1 MKYRLSEIARLCG
14 GRVVGQ
20 DVTVC
25 SVLTDSRSCAFTG
38 DAMFVAMRGENHD
51 SHDYLKDMLRR
62 GVNAFMIEREESAI
76 GMPEGVGCIV
86 VESALAALQSLA
98 AAHRRAFKGCVVG
111 ITGSNGK
118 TVVKEWVARS
128 LPADVNYFASPMS
141 YNSQL
146 GVALSL
152 LMIQGDEQVAFIE
165 AGISQCG
172 EMERLERMIK
182 PDVVV
187 MTSIGDAHQSNFDSV
202 EQKISEKLLLAS
214 GAHTFIYHR
223 AYDQITKAIGEC
235 LPTGCRV
242 VDAADECIESLIR
255 VGEAI
260 RIDRQLVRSLCR
272 ELGYGEVN
280 PRMEDVAMR
289 LEVKEGINSSTIIND
304 TYNSDI
310 NSLALALDTLQSVAL
325 GAPTT
330 AVVSDIEQSGMQD
343 EELYERVAALVE
355 RASVDMFIGVGES
368 IRQYASKFKCQTRF
382 YASTEELEQG
392 LSYEDIAGRT
402 ILLKGNRRSRFDRVC
417 HQLERRSHTTILEVN
432 LDAMTHNVGYF
443 RRFLP
448 MNHRLVA
455 MVKALSYGAGDVEVA
470 QLMQRLGMDYLA
482 VAFADEG
489 VVLRRKGITM
499 PIVVLNADAGSFDK
513 MVANALEPEIYSFH
527 SLRDFAASV
536 ERYGS
541 HPYPIHIK
549 LDTGMHRLGFIEEEL
564 EALIEELRENKML
577 KVASVFA
584 HLACADDESQDEF
597 TRQQIAKFDRMSS
610 RLAEALPYKVL
621 RHTANSAAIER
632 FPEAQFDMCR
642 LGLGLYGYGYKHND
656 ELQPV
661 STLKTRIVQLRERKR
676 GEAIGYGQAGVLER
690 DSKIATIPIGYADG
704 LDRHL
709 GGGRWSMLVGGVKAP
724 TVGRICMDSCMIDV
738 TDVEGVGEG
747 DEVVIFSPVAGNTP
761 EDMAGVLGTISY
773 EVITSVSARVKRI
786 YVRE

>member
-14 GRVVGQ
+14 GRVMGQ

-76 GMPEGVGCIV
+76 GMPEGVGCVV
-86 VESALAALQSLA
+86 VESALEALQSLA
-98 AAHRRAFKGCVVG
+98 AAHRRVFKGCVVG

-214 GAHTFIYHR
+214 GAHTFIYHS
-223 AYDQITKAIGEC
+223 AYDQITKTIAEC
-235 LPTGCRV
+235 LPTACRV
-242 VDAADECIESLIR
+242 VDAADECIESLKR

-260 RIDRQLVRSLCR
+260 RIDGQVVRALCR

-470 QLMQRLGMDYLA
+470 QLMQRLGVDYLA

-489 VVLRRKGITM
+489 IVLRRKGITM
-499 PIVVLNADAGSFDK
+499 PILVLNADAGSFDK

-541 HPYPIHIK
+541 QPYPIHIK

-564 EALIEELRENKML
+564 EDLVEELRENKML

-610 RLAEALPYKVL
+610 RLVEALPYKVL

-738 TDVEGVGEG
+738 TDVEGVSEG